1 LLTKPCI
8 STMRYVK
15 VPSHVE
21 RNSRGLAD
29 VTSQVPRNKNKA
41 QNQSKNKRN

>member
-1 LLTKPCI
+1 MC
-8 STMRYVK
+8 YVK

-29 VTSQVPRNKNKA
+29 VTSQVPRNKK
-41 QNQSKNKRN
+41 QSSKTKVRTKETKSKEA